1 MLYILL
7 ALIAIILIASYF
19 TYVFTFRARK
29 DRARDPFILPDR
41 EEYTKDQKT
50 MRDLI
55 MEMNEVSFESVYIK
69 SFDGLTLTAR

>member
-7 ALIAIILIASYF
+7 ALIVVILIAAYC

-41 EEYTKDQKT
+41 EEYTKDQKI

-55 MEMNEVSFESVYIK
+55 LEMNAVPF
-69 SFDGLTLTAR
+69 